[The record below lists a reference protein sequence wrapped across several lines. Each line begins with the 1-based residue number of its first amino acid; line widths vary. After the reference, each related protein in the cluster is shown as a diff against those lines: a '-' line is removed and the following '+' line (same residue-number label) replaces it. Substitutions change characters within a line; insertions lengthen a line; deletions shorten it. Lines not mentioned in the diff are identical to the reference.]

1 MITEAIYLPGSCW
14 LCNTT
19 RSISL
24 AQIRFPGASIA
35 RCAELASPTES
46 HSQHA
51 LVSIAPTSSTS
62 GFAVRNI
69 TFVPFRPGSP
79 RAERKLRDARYEKQ
93 IDTDLPSGPQ
103 GLRRARVAVM
113 GYPPA
118 LATEALTGLLMPFW
132 QLLIGLVVL
141 VTVVV
146 AAYRLVQRGPSRM
159 GGAMLLVGGAVVC
172 VAVFS
177 YLVQTL

>member
-1 MITEAIYLPGSCW
+1 
-14 LCNTT
+14 
-19 RSISL
+19 
-24 AQIRFPGASIA
+24 
-35 RCAELASPTES
+35 
-46 HSQHA
+46 
-51 LVSIAPTSSTS
+51 
-62 GFAVRNI
+62 
-69 TFVPFRPGSP
+69 
-79 RAERKLRDARYEKQ
+79 
-93 IDTDLPSGPQ
+93 
-103 GLRRARVAVM
+103 M